1 MPDINDFHAFKS
13 TSSGGSSGGSG
24 CSGSVLL
31 WIMTIIGVLWLI
43 GKFAS

>member
-31 WIMTIIGVLWLI
+31 WIMIIIGVLWLI